1 MSIER
6 FLDENNKIKIWPAKH
21 DMKIEVLTYLSEKFE
36 TGVHYTEKEVNDI
49 IKRWHTFGDFFLLR
63 RGMIDLKLLSR
74 SKDGGEYW
82 KEERD

>member
-6 FLDENNKIKIWPAKH
+6 FLDEDSKIKIWPAKR
-21 DMKIEVLTYLSEKFE
+21 DMKHEVLTYLSEKFE

-49 IKRWHTFGDFFLLR
+49 IKNWHTFGDFFLLR

-74 SKDGGEYW
+74 SKDGREYW
-82 KEERD
+82 KEERE